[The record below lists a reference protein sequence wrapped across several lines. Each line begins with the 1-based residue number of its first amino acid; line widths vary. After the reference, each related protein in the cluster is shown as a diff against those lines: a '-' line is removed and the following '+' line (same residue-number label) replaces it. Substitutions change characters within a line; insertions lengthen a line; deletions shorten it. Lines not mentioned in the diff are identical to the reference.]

1 LGNVPL
7 TATISQCPFVEIA
20 AEPAEPTGVGVGAGT
35 VGFGAGV
42 VRAGE
47 VGVGAG
53 VTGVT
58 TVGVGAVTAGVVA
71 GDGIVTVC
79 FDAAGCDGTAGA
91 AEGVVA
97 AGVAEASCWTNGSL
111 DLKRL
116 KETSWPEPG
125 WTVTMSVS
133 DSWPSA
139 AAGAACAAAV
149 AVGATPRIEGG
160 IVLS

>member
-1 LGNVPL
+1 L
-7 TATISQCPFVEIA
+7 TGTISQCPFVEIA
-20 AEPAEPTGVGVGAGT
+20 AELSEPTGVGAGA

-42 VRAGE
+42 VTAGE
-47 VGVGAG
+47 VGVGIG

-71 GDGIVTVC
+71 GSDGMVTVC
-79 FDAAGCDGTAGA
+79 FDAAGCDGTAEA

-133 DSWPSA
+133 DSWLSA
-139 AAGAACAAAV
+139 AAGAVCVAAV
-149 AVGATPRIEGG
+149 AVGARPRIEGG
-160 IVLS
+160 IVLC